1 MPALPPLR
9 LTKERLWLGGAG
21 LLLWLVVLAGDLLGA
36 AERFAYDHALTGAAR
51 AGSPEVVV
59 VAIDAP
65 SQARHGSWPWS
76 RELHG
81 RLVDRLRGAGARVV
95 AHAEP
100 FIGAQSTSALAE
112 WHRIASTVAA
122 DPALAHH
129 PDLPTVLSVSREHLD
144 GDGQFAHSLAAH
156 GRSLLALGPLE
167 PAPLRAG
174 EAMAALVD
182 AEPTAAGA
190 NAAAPARPPWPLP
203 LLARAA
209 LGSGHLEL
217 DADRDGRLRRHAL
230 RRDVDGRG
238 IASLAWLAASVQR
251 GLPPDPPAQ
260 GGRWV
265 SLGSTRLPLG
275 PLDSVAPIFA
285 ADRPQQPAFVHLS
298 ADAVLGGQ
306 FNARAVAG
314 KLVLIGRVDHAARAG
329 GVLLPDGEP
338 VAPVEALAQLS
349 SALLTGQVV
358 AQPGWARGLPW
369 LLAIAAVAYL
379 VWLAPRLTAGSG
391 LALSSLVALCLLL
404 GAQLGLSAAH
414 IWSPMVLPATVL
426 LLGHLSLLGLRR
438 HAWRAGQTTV
448 TPLVPLPAGRG
459 ALGDTCASTAAG
471 AASTVLAVEAGRPG
485 SPVLPQLEQPAGVSH
500 GDLRPATRPVAL
512 PVALSAALPGAL
524 AALPAG
530 APGTPHHPAADLSMA
545 ATQPLHERE
554 ANPATQPAAMYR
566 ARGPGG
572 APPPRLGAYQ
582 LEHEIGRGTM
592 GRVYLASEI
601 GHGGEVAVKTL
612 ALAREFEGFALREAR
627 ARFQREA
634 QAAGRLQHPD
644 IVRVLQSG
652 EERGLAY
659 IAMERLHG
667 HDLTRHVQ
675 PGTLLSVGTVV
686 AIGAR
691 VAAALAHAHRQGVI
705 HRDIK
710 PANVM
715 IDPEHGQVKVTDF
728 GIARITDSAR
738 TRTGLV
744 LGSPSYMS
752 PEQLTGRSV
761 DGRSDLYS
769 LGVLLFQLLTGRLPQ
784 QGHTLAEMIQA
795 ATQEVAPDVRQ
806 LNPLVPEAVANIVNI
821 LLQKRAELRYGDG
834 DAVAVDLRLV
844 GAWLLQQRRERA
856 EADAAASVQDC
867 ALPAQPSAGSRSAP
881 ARDGAQSAP

>member
-1 MPALPPLR
+1 
-9 LTKERLWLGGAG
+9 
-21 LLLWLVVLAGDLLGA
+21 
-36 AERFAYDHALTGAAR
+36 
-51 AGSPEVVV
+51 
-59 VAIDAP
+59 
-65 SQARHGSWPWS
+65 
-76 RELHG
+76 
-81 RLVDRLRGAGARVV
+81 
-95 AHAEP
+95 
-100 FIGAQSTSALAE
+100 
-112 WHRIASTVAA
+112 
-122 DPALAHH
+122 
-129 PDLPTVLSVSREHLD
+129 
-144 GDGQFAHSLAAH
+144 
-156 GRSLLALGPLE
+156 LGP
-167 PAPLRAG
+167 
-174 EAMAALVD
+174 
-182 AEPTAAGA
+182 
-190 NAAAPARPPWPLP
+190 
-203 LLARAA
+203 
-209 LGSGHLEL
+209 
-217 DADRDGRLRRHAL
+217 
-230 RRDVDGRG
+230 
-238 IASLAWLAASVQR
+238 Q
-251 GLPPDPPAQ
+251 
-260 GGRWV
+260 
-265 SLGSTRLPLG
+265 
-275 PLDSVAPIFA
+275 DSVAPIFA

-338 VAPVEALAQLS
+338 AAPVEALAQLS

-369 LLAIAAVAYL
+369 LLAIAAVVYL

-391 LALSSLVALCLLL
+391 LVLSSLVALCLLL
-404 GAQLGLSAAH
+404 SAQLGLSAAH
-414 IWSPMVLPATVL
+414 IWSPMVLPAAVL

-438 HAWRAGQTTV
+438 HALLSGLTKV
-448 TPLVPLPAGRG
+448 TPLVPLQAGRG
-459 ALGDTCASTAAG
+459 VLGGTSASAAAA
-471 AASTVLAVEAGRPG
+471 AASTVLAVEAGRLA
-485 SPVLPQLEQPAGVSH
+485 STVLPQLDLPSGVSH
-500 GDLRPATRPVAL
+500 GEPRTATRPVAL
-512 PVALSAALPGAL
+512 
-524 AALPAG
+524 
-530 APGTPHHPAADLSMA
+530 HHPEADLSMA
-545 ATQPLHERE
+545 ATQPLQERE

-566 ARGPGG
+566 SRGPGG
-572 APPPRLGAYQ
+572 AAPPRLGAYQ

-667 HDLTRHVQ
+667 HDLTQHVQ

-784 QGHTLAEMIQA
+784 QGHTLAEMIRA

-806 LNPLVPEAVANIVNI
+806 LNPLVPEAVADVVNI

-834 DAVAVDLRLV
+834 DAVAADLRLV
-844 GAWLLQQRRERA
+844 GAWLVQQRRERA

-881 ARDGAQSAP
+881 ARDGAQSAS